1 MVKRSSGIKR
11 LISCSFETIGV
22 QCGRYNWV
30 ICSSLWWFLQMSFP
44 LAVPINRHEGVSWQL
59 VAPYTTNKQML
70 LPCLWAL
77 VKVDGSAFWWLY
89 YCLSETLWS
98 SWGSFPPQT
107 SWEGRDCRASAVVV
121 LFLGPWAEN
130 TRGACVCVG
139 QKKCTSAL
147 SMPVVANHTSF
158 LVLDYMTQIECGQC
172 TEEAVWWSFSGKW
185 GGEVQGKGRWKWWR

>member
-1 MVKRSSGIKR
+1 
-11 LISCSFETIGV
+11 
-22 QCGRYNWV
+22 
-30 ICSSLWWFLQMSFP
+30 MSFP

-172 TEEAVWWSFSGKW
+172 TEEKRLSDGPSRGSEVVRFRAR
-185 GGEVQGKGRWKWWR
+185 GGGSDGGNICSSEGVC